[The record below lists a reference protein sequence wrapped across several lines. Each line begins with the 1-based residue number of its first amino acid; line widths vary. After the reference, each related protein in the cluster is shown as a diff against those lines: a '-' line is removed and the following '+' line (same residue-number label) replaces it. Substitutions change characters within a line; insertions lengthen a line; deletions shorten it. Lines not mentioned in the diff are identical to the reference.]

1 MITVEIS
8 YQYLDATGQPVFYI
22 DRLPGKRFRA
32 RLAASS
38 SADYKVPKELRVLY
52 HLPEVLS
59 AIEGGLTVH
68 LCEGEK
74 DADALRE
81 LGAVATTNPFGAKN
95 WQPSYSETLCGSHLI
110 IYVDKDE
117 AGSARAKFLR
127 TELMGKCRSL
137 EFRQAKCGKDPF
149 DHIQE
154 GYGLEDFLKFQPEP
168 SGIQTLTEFI
178 EQELPEVEWM
188 IGDMLGVG
196 CLGILVAKPKVGKST
211 LCEEL
216 IYCAA
221 TGEDFLGRS
230 MRKVKTL
237 FLALEAAPPHLVESF
252 KAIGIP
258 RTDDVLICTRAQECS
273 SVEVLRTLI
282 LQHHIEFVIID
293 TLARFVSVQD
303 LNDYAEV
310 TKKLTPLAELCR
322 ETNTTILLTHHSRKG
337 AGDDAGDSALGS
349 TAIFGMV
356 DSLFRIQMDSSR
368 ARYFETQLRYG
379 RDITPTLLNFDQ
391 DTRRVTLGESRA
403 ESRSEQIQTR
413 ILGILKDGPQS
424 APSVKR
430 LSKSANWNKAVNDLI
445 AAGHVSRIGEGVAG
459 KPYIY
464 TITSTGL
471 SLYHSSIKGCDS
483 VKDTQVSSCALDL
496 GLG

>member
-1 MITVEIS
+1 MSTPEIS
-8 YQYLDATGQPVFYI
+8 YCYCDPAGQPLYYI
-22 DRLPGKRFRA
+22 DRFPGKKFRG
-32 RLAASS
+32 RLAGSGS
-38 SADYKVPKELRVLY
+38 TGHKVPKDLRVLY

-59 AIEGGLTVH
+59 AIERGLAVH

-74 DADALRE
+74 DADALRT
-81 LGAVATTNPFGAKN
+81 LGAVATTNPFGARS
-95 WQPSYSETLCGSHLI
+95 WQPSYTGTLRGANVI
-110 IYVDKDE
+110 VYVDKDE
-117 AGSARAKFLR
+117 AGTARANSLR
-127 TELMGKCRSL
+127 KELAGTCISL

-149 DHIQE
+149 DHVRE
-154 GYGLEDFLKFQPEP
+154 GHGLEDFVKFETER
-168 SGIQTLTEFI
+168 SGIMTVTEFLD
-178 EQELPEVEWM
+178 QDLPEIEWL
-188 IGDMLGVG
+188 IEDMLGVG

-230 MRKVKTL
+230 TRKVKTL

-252 KAIGIP
+252 KALGIP
-258 RTDDVLICTRAQECS
+258 RTDDVLICTRAQDCS
-273 SVEVLRTLI
+273 SVEMLRTLI
-282 LQHHIEFVIID
+282 LQHQIEFVIID

-368 ARYFETQLRYG
+368 TRSFETQLRYG
-379 RDITPTLLNFDQ
+379 RDIPPTILTFDS
-391 DTRRVTLGESRA
+391 DSRRVALGQIRA
-403 ESRSEQIQTR
+403 ISQIAQVKARIQEVLEDGPRLAKDLKNLIKSSGWNTALNEMVADGSVSRS
-413 ILGILKDGPQS
+413 
-424 APSVKR
+424 
-430 LSKSANWNKAVNDLI
+430 
-445 AAGHVSRIGEGVAG
+445 GEGVAG
-459 KPYIY
+459 KPYLY
-464 TITSTGL
+464 TITPTGL
-471 SLYHSSIKGCDS
+471 SLYHSSIKG
-483 VKDTQVSSCALDL
+483 KKE
-496 GLG
+496 